1 MTELR
6 PCSSIFYGRPDDMIQ
21 SGIQTT
27 RWPL

>member
-27 RWPL
+27 R